1 MSLPPMS
8 RLKWQSRL
16 TKTTKRPRRVAI
28 TGGIGAGKSEALE
41 AFRRH
46 GAAVLSSDDVVHE
59 LYAGDAEVKSAL
71 EERFGTT
78 DRARIAEVVF
88 GDPAELEWLEQ
99 LLHPRVRERY
109 AAWLDTVDAEV
120 AAVEIPLLY
129 ETGADA
135 LFDAVVVITAPEEI
149 RAARRGRS
157 VAVRSSRLI
166 SDDVKAGNAD
176 FAYVNDG
183 SLDSLDAFVQ
193 AVLTRLRT
201 DIESDT

>member
-1 MSLPPMS
+1 MS
-8 RLKWQSRL
+8 RLKRQSRL

-109 AAWLDTVDAEV
+109 AAWLDAVDADIAV
-120 AAVEIPLLY
+120 VEIPLLY
-129 ETGADA
+129 ETGAEA

-149 RAARRGRS
+149 RAARRGES
-157 VAVRSSRLI
+157 VAERSSRLI
-166 SDDVKAGNAD
+166 SDDVKAGKAD

-201 DIESDT
+201 DIETDA